1 MTKSLPARPSL
12 ENLKKQAKTLLK
24 SHDSGDPG
32 VCTILRH
39 LNCFSSLSDQ
49 EILSAKLSLTLAQY
63 ALAMDY
69 GFASW
74 NALKDA
80 VIVKQDERRFLHL
93 QCGDISAESLR
104 RSGVPGL
111 VRVWYDAFC
120 EGPVPDV
127 PIDDAW
133 FKLRS
138 DTFIDWFD
146 NPENAAASFRNLY
159 NQLDEYPDYE
169 EVVLWFDACLFD
181 QTILVHHL
189 DWFSHRDMGN
199 TKLSL
204 ICIGEYPGMPRFK
217 GLGELRPDQMASLL
231 DTRHEV
237 TRRELDLGR
246 EAWRAYRSGDPTAIE
261 DFLSQDTSALPYIA
275 SAFKRHLQRFPSVRN
290 GLGREQQASLEVISQ
305 GYHKYSD
312 VFWHVSDMED
322 PPYFGDIM
330 LFNRLEPLANGPS
343 PLIKIEGLENIP
355 SRRKQWPVGKLSLY
369 LTDMGRDVLDGRA
382 DWVHINGIDQWL
394 GGVHLSGVE
403 SAWRWDEE
411 NKKLVSRPALFCP

>member
-24 SHDSGDPG
+24 SHNSGDVE
-32 VCTILRH
+32 VCTILRR
-39 LNCFSSLSDQ
+39 LNSFSHLSDQ
-49 EILSAKLSLTLAQY
+49 EILSTKLSLAQAQY

-74 NALKDA
+74 NALKEA
-80 VIVKQDERRFLHL
+80 VIVKQDQRSFLHL
-93 QCGDISAESLR
+93 QCGDVSAESLR

-120 EGPVPDV
+120 EGPVPDI
-127 PIDDAW
+127 PIGDVW

-146 NPENAAASFRNLY
+146 NPENAAASFRNMY

-181 QTILVHHL
+181 QTILIHHL
-189 DWFSHRDMGN
+189 DWFSQRDMGN

-204 ICIGEYPGMPRFK
+204 ICIGEYPGMPKFK
-217 GLGELRPDQMASLL
+217 GLGELRPDQMASLVN
-231 DTRHEV
+231 TRHEV

-246 EAWRAYRSGDPTAIE
+246 EAWRAYRSDDPTAIE
-261 DFLSQDTSALPYIA
+261 DFLSRDTSALPYIA

-290 GLGREQQASLEVISQ
+290 GLGREQQASLEAIAQ
-305 GYHKYSD
+305 GYNKFSD
-312 VFWHVSDMED
+312 IFVHVSDMED

-330 LFNRLEPLANGPS
+330 LFNRLEVLANGPS
-343 PLIKIEGLENIP
+343 PLMKIEGLENIQ
-355 SRRKQWPVGKLSLY
+355 SRHKAWPVGKLSLS
-369 LTDMGRDVLDGRA
+369 LTDTGRDVFETKS
-382 DWVHINGIDQWL
+382 DWVKINGIDQWL
-394 GGVHLSGVE
+394 GGVHLQGAE
-403 SAWRWDEE
+403 SAWRWDGAKE
-411 NKKLVSRPALFCP
+411 KLVSEP